1 MSAPSGRGER
11 RLAAILMLDVA
22 NFSAM
27 MGRDDR
33 STTARVVEFHRW
45 VRDLVESHDGRV
57 VKTAGD
63 SVFGEFDSIV
73 EAVEC
78 AMAIQRRLAAEPTE
92 GDRLMARIG
101 IHVGDVIVHDDDL
114 FGDGVN
120 IAARLEPLAEPG
132 GLAVSEAVFLEVGTR
147 LELPFEDAGMHSL
160 KNIERRVRVYRVG
173 ADAFGYPLGHRPADP
188 VPESPPASNDLG
200 AILRGIGV
208 DTDGIGGMVA
218 GAIEEHLREQR
229 REVRREPKPGSP
241 VPVEGPGAATLRE
254 GLDRIPVPTV
264 AKRMTSVRFLV
275 NAAVGLVLLSA
286 RTTGW
291 TTNGLYPMLGCVFLG
306 FAAGGLAASVTRRRG
321 ASAILVAVGFGVG
334 ALFLSSAVARAVLW
348 VLAAALLGTG
358 LQRMGTRV

>member
-1 MSAPSGRGER
+1 MSAPGGRSER

-33 STTARVVEFHRW
+33 TTTSRVVEFHRW
-45 VRDLVESHDGRV
+45 VRELVDGHGGRV

-78 AMAIQRRLAAEPTE
+78 AMAIQRRLAAEPDGGE
-92 GDRLMARIG
+92 RIMARIG

-173 ADAFGYPLGHRPADP
+173 ADAFGYPAEHRPADP
-188 VPESPPASNDLG
+188 IPESPPAANDLG
-200 AILRGIGV
+200 ALLRGIGV

-218 GAIEEHLREQR
+218 NAIGEQLRER
-229 REVRREPKPGSP
+229 RESRSDSRRERSAE
-241 VPVEGPGAATLRE
+241 VEEPPATTLRE
-254 GLDRIPVPTV
+254 GLDRLPVPS
-264 AKRMTSVRFLV
+264 AGRRMTSVRFLV
-275 NAAVGLVLLSA
+275 NAAAGLVLLLA

-291 TTNGLYPMLGCVFLG
+291 TTNGIYPMLGCVLLG
-306 FAAGGLAASVTRRRG
+306 FAAGGLAVSLTRRRG
-321 ASAILVAVGFGVG
+321 ASAVVAAIGVALG

-348 VLAAALLGTG
+348 VLAAAALGTG